1 MPELRRICT
10 ALLRP
15 GGLPLRAVRTVVVI
29 NGPRFSTRA
38 ESQWYASGGADTIS
52 MTQYPEPVLAAELN
66 MGFANLAYITDSDTG
81 HDGSEPVTAEAVF
94 ARFKNAQ
101 PHILAVLE
109 ERSQRSA
116 EDYGRAR

>member
-1 MPELRRICT
+1 
-10 ALLRP
+10 
-15 GGLPLRAVRTVVVI
+15 
-29 NGPRFSTRA
+29 
-38 ESQWYASGGADTIS
+38 

-94 ARFKNAQ
+94 ARLKNAQ

-109 ERSQRSA
+109 ATVAAIGDGLRPA
-116 EDYGRAR
+116 PG